1 MAFHGRF
8 RGGPTALARAACRR
22 YRWRM
27 DHRRRLRYAH
37 GLLAA
42 LLLGAAWLAPA
53 TAADKV
59 SPFVRDAAKAGRPVE
74 VLIRVAGDAELAKAP
89 PAGTFGD
96 KTRAAYHRLRTVAD
110 ATQGPLLAELRKAG
124 IAHRAFWVANVVWAD
139 LPADALDRIAA
150 RADVVGI
157 DANPRIVL
165 QAPVADGTSTWRPKL
180 VEWGVARVRAP
191 EAWALG
197 FRGQGVVVAAQDT
210 GYQWDHPALRASYRG
225 WNGTSVNH
233 AYHWHDAIHAIVGT
247 GSNPCGLDVAAPCD
261 DNGHG
266 THTLGTM
273 VGDDGGANQVGVAPD
288 ARWIACRNMER
299 GNGTP
304 ATYIECFQFFLAPT
318 DAAGAN
324 PDPARAPHII
334 NNSWGCP
341 PSEGCAP
348 ATLQSVVDNL
358 RAAGILVVVS
368 AGNSGSGCGSVVDPP
383 AIYAGS
389 FSVGATTSGDAIAAF
404 SSRGPVTVDG
414 SNRLK
419 PDVTAPGAGIR
430 SALPGGGYGSLSG
443 TSMAGPHVAAVAA
456 IVMSANPELRG
467 NPAAVEAILR
477 ETAIPT
483 TSTQTC
489 GAFSGAAVPNA
500 VFGHGRVDALAA
512 VQRALADILLFRD
525 GFEPAP

>member
-1 MAFHGRF
+1 MDSSR
-8 RGGPTALARAACRR
+8 RSRSACR
-22 YRWRM
+22 
-27 DHRRRLRYAH
+27 LF
-37 GLLAA
+37 AA
-42 LLLGAAWLAPA
+42 FLLGAAWLAPVA
-53 TAADKV
+53 AADKV
-59 SPFVRDAAKAGRPVE
+59 SPFVREAAKSGQPVE
-74 VLIRVAGDAELAKAP
+74 VLIRVAGDAGLAKTP
-89 PAGTFGD
+89 PSGTFTE
-96 KTRAAYHRLRTVAD
+96 KTQAAYRRLRAVAD
-110 ATQGPLLAELRKAG
+110 STQRPLLAELRKAG
-124 IAHRAFWVANVVWAD
+124 IPHRAFWVANVVWAKP
-139 LPADALDRIAA
+139 PAGALDRLAA
-150 RADVVGI
+150 RADVAGI

-165 QAPVADGTSTWRPKL
+165 QPPIADGTATAPRPKA

-225 WNGTSVNH
+225 WDGVAASH
-233 AYHWHDAIHAIVGT
+233 DYHWHDAIHALVG
-247 GSNPCGLDVAAPCD
+247 GGGNPCGLDSSVPCD

-273 VGDDGGANQVGVAPD
+273 VGDDGGANQIGVAPA

-304 ATYIECFQFFLAPT
+304 ATYIECFQFFLAPS
-318 DAAGAN
+318 DATGAN

-341 PSEGCAP
+341 PSEGCSP
-348 ATLQSVVDNL
+348 ATLQAVVDNV

-368 AGNSGSGCGSVVDPP
+368 AGNSGDACGSVVDPP

-389 FSVGATTSGDAIAAF
+389 FSVGAITSSDAIADF
-404 SSRGPVTVDG
+404 SSRGPVTVDL

-419 PDVTAPGAGIR
+419 PDIAAPGAGIR
-430 SALPGGGYGSLSG
+430 SSVRGSGYASLSG

-456 IVMSANPELRG
+456 LVMSANPDLRG

-483 TSTQTC
+483 TSAQTC
-489 GAFSGAAVPNA
+489 GTFSGASVPNA
-500 VFGHGRVDALAA
+500 VFGHGRIDALAA
-512 VQRALADILLFRD
+512 VQRAFAEILLFRD

>member
-1 MAFHGRF
+1 MGAFR
-8 RGGPTALARAACRR
+8 RIRSAC
-22 YRWRM
+22 
-27 DHRRRLRYAH
+27 
-37 GLLAA
+37 GLAA
-42 LLLGAAWLAPA
+42 ALWLGSASVAPA
-53 TAADKV
+53 VAADKV
-59 SPFVRDAAKAGRPVE
+59 SPFVREAAMSGQPVE
-74 VLIRVAGDAELAKAP
+74 VLIRVAGDADLAKAP
-89 PAGTFGD
+89 PGGAFSD
-96 KTRAAYHRLRTVAD
+96 KTRAAYRRLRAAAD
-110 ATQGPLLAELRKAG
+110 ATQGPLLAELREAG
-124 IAHRAFWVANVVWAD
+124 IAHRAFWVTNVVWAK

-150 RADVVGI
+150 LPDVAGI

-165 QAPVADGTSTWRPKL
+165 QPPVTEGPVSPRRPKA

-225 WNGTSVNH
+225 WNGVAASH
-233 AYHWHDAIHAIVGT
+233 DYHWHDAIHALVGG
-247 GSNPCGLDVAAPCD
+247 GSNPCGLDSSVPCD

-273 VGDDGGANQVGVAPD
+273 VGDDGGTNQVGVAPA

-318 DAAGAN
+318 DATGAN

-334 NNSWGCP
+334 NNSWSCT
-341 PSEGCAP
+341 PSEGCSP
-348 ATLQSVVDNL
+348 ATLQAVVDNV

-368 AGNSGSGCGSVVDPP
+368 AGNSGPSCATVVDPP

-389 FSVGATTSGDAIAAF
+389 FSVGATTSSDAIADF
-404 SSRGPVTVDG
+404 SSRGPVTIDG

-419 PDVTAPGAGIR
+419 PDIAAPGAGIR
-430 SALPGGGYGSLSG
+430 SSVPGGGYGSLSG

-456 IVMSANPELRG
+456 LVMSANPDLRG
-467 NPAAVEAILR
+467 QPAAVEAILR
-477 ETAIPT
+477 ETAIPA

-489 GAFSGAAVPNA
+489 GAFSGALVPNA
-500 VFGHGRVDALAA
+500 VFGHGRIDALAA
-512 VQRALADILLFRD
+512 VQRALADTLLFRD

>member
-1 MAFHGRF
+1 MDALRRTRF
-8 RGGPTALARAACRR
+8 ARGLF
-22 YRWRM
+22 
-27 DHRRRLRYAH
+27 
-37 GLLAA
+37 AA
-42 LLLGAAWLAPA
+42 LWLGAAWLAPVA
-53 TAADKV
+53 AADKV
-59 SPFVRDAAKAGRPVE
+59 SPFVREAAKSGQPVE
-74 VLIRVAGDAELAKAP
+74 VLIRVDGDADLAKAP
-89 PAGTFGD
+89 PSGSFGE
-96 KTRAAYHRLRTVAD
+96 KTRAAYRRLRAVAD

-124 IAHRAFWVANVVWAD
+124 IAHRAFWVANVVWAK

-150 RADVVGI
+150 RPDVAGV

-165 QAPVADGTSTWRPKL
+165 QPPVAGGSASPWRPKA
-180 VEWGVARVRAP
+180 VEWGVSRVRAP

-210 GYQWDHPALRASYRG
+210 GYQWDHPALRTSYRG
-225 WNGTSVNH
+225 WNGVAASH
-233 AYHWHDAIHAIVGT
+233 DYHWHDAIHALVG
-247 GSNPCGLDVAAPCD
+247 GGGNPCGLDSSVPCD

-273 VGDDGGANQVGVAPD
+273 VGDDGGANQVGVAPA

-341 PSEGCAP
+341 PSEGCAS
-348 ATLQSVVDNL
+348 ATLQATVDNL
-358 RAAGILVVVS
+358 RAAGIMVVVS
-368 AGNSGSGCGSVVDPP
+368 AGNSGPSCGSIVDPP

-389 FSVGATTSGDAIAAF
+389 FSVGATTSSDTIASF
-404 SSRGPVTVDG
+404 SSRGPVTIDA

-419 PDVTAPGAGIR
+419 PDIAAPGAGIR
-430 SALPGGGYGSLSG
+430 SSVPGGGYASLSG

-456 IVMSANPELRG
+456 LVMSANPDLRG
-467 NPAAVEAILR
+467 QPAAVEAILR

-483 TSTQTC
+483 TSTQSC
-489 GAFSGAAVPNA
+489 GAFSGASVPNA
-500 VFGHGRVDALAA
+500 VFGDGRIDALAA
-512 VQRALADILLFRD
+512 VQRAFAEILLFRD